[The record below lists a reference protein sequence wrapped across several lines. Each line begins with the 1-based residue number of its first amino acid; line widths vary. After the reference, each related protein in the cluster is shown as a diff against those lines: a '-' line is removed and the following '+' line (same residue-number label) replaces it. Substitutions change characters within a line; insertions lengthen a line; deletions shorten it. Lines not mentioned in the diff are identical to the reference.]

1 VSSPADT
8 RPNKP
13 AKHDRRYP
21 RVATPQG
28 VWVAWQDGDEQSKR
42 NVSRVRD
49 LNIGGLYIATLTPAE
64 LGTSLTLLM
73 AVPEGEI
80 RAKANVRNVV
90 PGEGMG
96 VQFTELGQEAS
107 VRLQSLI
114 SRLIHNAP
122 SDH

>member
-8 RPNKP
+8 RPDKP

>member
-1 VSSPADT
+1 MSSRVST
-8 RPNKP
+8 RQDDP

-28 VWVAWQDGDEQSKR
+28 IWVAWQDGDEQSKR

-49 LNIGGLYIATLTPAE
+49 LNIGGLFIATPNPAA
-64 LGTSLTLLM
+64 LGASLTVLF

-80 RAKANVRNVV
+80 RAKAVVRNVV
-90 PGEGMG
+90 PIEGMG

-107 VRLQSLI
+107 VRLQTLI
-114 SRLIHNAP
+114 TRLLHNAP
-122 SDH
+122 AEQ

>member
-1 VSSPADT
+1 LSSETSTQRDK
-8 RPNKP
+8 R
-13 AKHDRRYP
+13 AKHDRRFP

-28 VWVAWQDGDEQSKR
+28 VWVAWQDGDDQSKR

-49 LNIGGLYIATLTPAE
+49 LNIGGLYIATSTPVA
-64 LGTSLTLLM
+64 LGTALTLLM

-80 RAKANVRNVV
+80 RAKGTVRNVV

-114 SRLIHNAP
+114 SRLIQNTP
-122 SDH
+122 SEH